1 MVAKQSR
8 ESGAPLPPMPDPAS
22 MLDQDAAYSFLS
34 PGHIINTA
42 ARHFSLSPEDI
53 VGKSRDKNITLAR
66 QVTTLLCR
74 ELLGL
79 SLVQVGRIFGGRD
92 HSSILYSIKKIK
104 QMQESNKE
112 VHNQVEV
119 LRKLCLSRT

>member
-1 MVAKQSR
+1 MRGTAT
-8 ESGAPLPPMPDPAS
+8 

-34 PGHIINTA
+34 PGNIISTA
-42 ARHFSLSPEDI
+42 ARQFSLSPEDI

-74 ELLGL
+74 ERLGI

-92 HSSILYSIKKIK
+92 NSSILYSIKKIK

-112 VHNQVEV
+112 LHNQVEV
-119 LRKLCLSRT
+119 LRKLYLSRT